1 MGLVQ
6 KRIWCCWRTLHWAP
20 SEVLLQDGGYVY
32 VAWCKQTDVQVEE
45 FESLC
50 ESETGR
56 PE

>member
-1 MGLVQ
+1 MWDSF
-6 KRIWCCWRTLHWAP
+6 KRGFGAAGEHCTGP